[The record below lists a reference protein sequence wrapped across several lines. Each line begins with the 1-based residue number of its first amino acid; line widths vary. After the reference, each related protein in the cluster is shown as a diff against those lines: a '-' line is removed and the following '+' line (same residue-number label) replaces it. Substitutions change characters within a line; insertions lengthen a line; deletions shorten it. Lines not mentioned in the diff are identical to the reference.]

1 MEWDTEVASTNVIAE
16 VLKQEG
22 FDVTITPLDNAI
34 MWESIANG
42 ESDAMVAA
50 WLPNTHGAQYEQYQD
65 KVDNLGVNLEGAKVG
80 LTVPSYMNV
89 KSIDES
95 TDEAN
100 QTITVLNPERVL

>member
-42 ESDAMVAA
+42 ESDAMV
-50 WLPNTHGAQYEQYQD
+50 L
-65 KVDNLGVNLEGAKVG
+65 LGSLIRMVL
-80 LTVPSYMNV
+80 SMS
-89 KSIDES
+89 SIKIRWIIS
-95 TDEAN
+95 
-100 QTITVLNPERVL
+100 V